1 MKSTRV
7 IIPVVFE
14 EFEVAY
20 IFLLHFFTII
30 VNLHKVNKNLGGGG
44 GGGGGGQSPRPP
56 PPPGFY
62 GPVKALFVLK
72 IFNC

>member
-20 IFLLHFFTII
+20 IFLLLFFTII

-44 GGGGGGQSPRPP
+44 GRGGAP